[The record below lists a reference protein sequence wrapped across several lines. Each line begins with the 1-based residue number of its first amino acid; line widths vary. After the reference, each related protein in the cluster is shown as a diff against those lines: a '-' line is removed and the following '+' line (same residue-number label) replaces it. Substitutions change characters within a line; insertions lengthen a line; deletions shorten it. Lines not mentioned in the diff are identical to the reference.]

1 VWQSVVAECRFAGGH
16 LHDMTLTPL
25 QLSPRGIA
33 GASDT
38 HGRPSIARGIAA
50 NGILD
55 RLAELSHPFG
65 TALERAGGTAIIRAA

>member
-1 VWQSVVAECRFAGGH
+1 
-16 LHDMTLTPL
+16 
-25 QLSPRGIA
+25 LSPQGIA
-33 GASDT
+33 GASDLAT
-38 HGRPSIARGIAA
+38 HGRPSIARGIVA